1 MRCGWNMN
9 AVVATFF
16 PLASSAQTSSMRA
29 VRGV

>member
-1 MRCGWNMN
+1 MN